1 MDQPKEEQ
9 HAEEPQSEDTQQSE
23 QPPQEG
29 GEQPA
34 EKKGGWGISL
44 PLLSCLSSHTNDTIL
59 LGSALSAPQNYGNA
73 AGEKIQ
79 GALGKVGNPV
89 GKGLETAAK
98 PVGGVVEPLVGGL
111 FRAPEAF
118 GHAADSD
125 AKQKKQ
131 DEEDHRP
138 IAGEEQTADNPLGLN
153 QEGTK

>member
-9 HAEEPQSEDTQQSE
+9 HTEEPQGEDTQQSE

-29 GEQPA
+29 GEQPT
-34 EKKGGWGISL
+34 EKKGGWGSV
-44 PLLSCLSSHTNDTIL
+44 
-59 LGSALSAPQNYGNA
+59 LSAPQNYGNA

-98 PVGGVVEPLVGGL
+98 PVGGIVEPVVGGL
-111 FRAPEAF
+111 FRAPETF

-125 AKQKKQ
+125 AKAKKQ

-153 QEGTK
+153 QGGTK

>member
-1 MDQPKEEQ
+1 MDQPKEEP
-9 HAEEPQSEDTQQSE
+9 HGEELEGENTQQSE
-23 QPPQEG
+23 QQPQEG

-34 EKKGGWGISL
+34 QKKGGWAICF
-44 PLLSCLSSHTNDTIL
+44 PFLSCVSSHTNDTVL
-59 LGSALSAPQNYGNA
+59 LGSVLSAPQNYGNV

-98 PVGGVVEPLVGGL
+98 PVGGIIEPVVGGL
-111 FRAPEAF
+111 FRAPDTF

-125 AKQKKQ
+125 AKAKKQ

-138 IAGEEQTADNPLGLN
+138 IAGEEQTGDNPLGLN
-153 QEGTK
+153 QGGTK

>member
-9 HAEEPQSEDTQQSE
+9 HTEEPQGEDTQQSE
-23 QPPQEG
+23 PQPQEG

-34 EKKGGWGISL
+34 QKKGGWGISL
-44 PLLSCLSSHTNDTIL
+44 PLLSYIRSHTNDTIS
-59 LGSALSAPQNYGNA
+59 LGSVLSGPQNYGNA

-98 PVGGVVEPLVGGL
+98 PVGGLIEPVVGGL
-111 FRAPEAF
+111 FRAPETF

-125 AKQKKQ
+125 AKAKKQ

-153 QEGTK
+153 QGGTK

>member
-9 HAEEPQSEDTQQSE
+9 HAEEPQGEETQQSE

-44 PLLSCLSSHTNDTIL
+44 PLLPCVTSRTNNIVSS
-59 LGSALSAPQNYGNA
+59 GSALSAPQNYGNA

-98 PVGGVVEPLVGGL
+98 PVGGVIEPVVGGL

-118 GHAADSD
+118 GNAADSD
-125 AKQKKQ
+125 AKAKAQ

-138 IAGEEQTADNPLGLN
+138 IAGEEQTGDNPLGLN
-153 QEGTK
+153 QGGTK

>member
-9 HAEEPQSEDTQQSE
+9 HTEEPQGEDTQQSE
-23 QPPQEG
+23 QQPQQG

-34 EKKGGWGISL
+34 QKKGGWGISL
-44 PLLSCLSSHTNDTIL
+44 PLLSYISFHTNDTIL
-59 LGSALSAPQNYGNA
+59 LGNVLSAPQNYGNA

-79 GALGKVGNPV
+79 GALGKVGGPV
-89 GKGLETAAK
+89 GKGFETAAK
-98 PVGGVVEPLVGGL
+98 PIGGVVEPVLGGL

-125 AKQKKQ
+125 AKAKKQ

-153 QEGTK
+153 QGGTK

>member
-9 HAEEPQSEDTQQSE
+9 HTEEPKGEDTQQSE
-23 QPPQEG
+23 QQPQEG

-44 PLLSCLSSHTNDTIL
+44 SLLSYISSHTNNIL

-98 PVGGVVEPLVGGL
+98 PVGGIVEPVVGGL
-111 FRAPEAF
+111 FRAPETF
-118 GHAADSD
+118 GYAADSD
-125 AKQKKQ
+125 AKAKKQ

-138 IAGEEQTADNPLGLN
+138 IAGEEQTGDNPLGLN

>member
-1 MDQPKEEQ
+1 MDGVSP
-9 HAEEPQSEDTQQSE
+9 
-23 QPPQEG
+23 
-29 GEQPA
+29 
-34 EKKGGWGISL
+34 SL
-44 PLLSCLSSHTNDTIL
+44 SYPTYHLIL
-59 LGSALSAPQNYGNA
+59 TTTLTSGSALSAPQSYGNA

-98 PVGGVVEPLVGGL
+98 PIGGIIDPVVGGL

-118 GHAADSD
+118 GNAADSD

-138 IAGEEQTADNPLGLN
+138 IAGEEQTGDNPLGLN
-153 QEGTK
+153 QGGTK

>member
-9 HAEEPQSEDTQQSE
+9 HTEEPQGEDTQQSE
-23 QPPQEG
+23 QQPQEG

-34 EKKGGWGISL
+34 QKKGSV
-44 PLLSCLSSHTNDTIL
+44 
-59 LGSALSAPQNYGNA
+59 LSAPQNYGNA

-79 GALGKVGNPV
+79 GALGKVGDPV

-98 PVGGVVEPLVGGL
+98 PVGGVIEPVVGGL

-125 AKQKKQ
+125 AKAKKQ

-153 QEGTK
+153 QGGTK

>member
-9 HAEEPQSEDTQQSE
+9 HTEEPQAEDTQQSE
-23 QPPQEG
+23 QQPKEG
-29 GEQPA
+29 GEQQT
-34 EKKGGWGISL
+34 EKKGGWGIPL
-44 PLLSCLSSHTNDTIL
+44 PLLSCISSLANEIVL
-59 LGSALSAPQNYGNA
+59 LGSVMSAPQNYGNA

-79 GALGKVGNPV
+79 GALGKVGDPV

-98 PVGGVVEPLVGGL
+98 PVGGIVEPVVGGL
-111 FRAPEAF
+111 FRSPETF

-125 AKQKKQ
+125 AKAKKQ

-153 QEGTK
+153 QGGTK

>member
-9 HAEEPQSEDTQQSE
+9 HVEEPQSEDTQQPE

-34 EKKGGWGISL
+34 QKKGGWGISL
-44 PLLSCLSSHTNDTIL
+44 PLRPCLISHTNDTVPS
-59 LGSALSAPQNYGNA
+59 GSAFSAPQNYGNA

-79 GALGKVGNPV
+79 GVLGKVGNPV

-98 PVGGVVEPLVGGL
+98 PVGGIIEPVVGGL
-111 FRAPEAF
+111 FRAPETF

-125 AKQKKQ
+125 AKLKKQ

-153 QEGTK
+153 QGGTK

>member
-9 HAEEPQSEDTQQSE
+9 HSEEPQGEDTQQSE
-23 QPPQEG
+23 QQPQEG

-44 PLLSCLSSHTNDTIL
+44 SLLSYLSSYTNNILL

-98 PVGGVVEPLVGGL
+98 PVGGIVEPVVGGL
-111 FRAPEAF
+111 FRAPETF
-118 GHAADSD
+118 GYAADSD
-125 AKQKKQ
+125 AKAKKQ